1 MLSLVLKEISRIG
14 NTLKV
19 KYREMPVK
27 SAWNTL
33 FTREILCLTVNLVG
47 GGCNFTKHFFWKSK
61 TYALVQCLH
70 SVELQRYQVGE
81 TSHLLVKH
89 RISGNTKLNFDVGR
103 AGLGNSPVNGQEA
116 QLPGQEAQL
125 PNPMSISF
133 GNPWM
138 PKCTAQLNCLL
149 SRMLGMYPF

>member
-19 KYREMPVK
+19 KYREIPVK

-47 GGCNFTKHFFWKSK
+47 GGMKMQLYQTFLLEVK

-81 TSHLLVKH
+81 TSRLLVKH
-89 RISGNTKLNFDVGR
+89 RISGNTKLNFD
-103 AGLGNSPVNGQEA
+103 
-116 QLPGQEAQL
+116 
-125 PNPMSISF
+125 I
-133 GNPWM
+133 
-138 PKCTAQLNCLL
+138 
-149 SRMLGMYPF
+149 